1 MFVTV
6 TPVEGGSIMR
16 VRTWVD
22 NRVRFNLLKRFIAWL
37 LVGISASQLASDIS
51 ILENKI
57 RLRKPLIVPFDGPFN
72 RTTAWLKQFYSAK
85 SPQPGEVFGAYQN
98 DW

>member
-1 MFVTV
+1 MTT
-6 TPVEGGSIMR
+6 TPTDGGSILR

-22 NRVRFNLLKRFIAWL
+22 GRVANNFLIKALAVVL
-37 LVGISASQLASDIS
+37 TGISASQLNADVA

-57 RLRKPLIVPFDGPFN
+57 RLRKPLIQPFDGPYN
-72 RTTAWLKQFYSAK
+72 RVNSWLKQFYSE
-85 SPQPGEVFGAYQN
+85 SSNTNGYSCEAYKN

>member
-1 MFVTV
+1 VTT
-6 TPVEGGSIMR
+6 TPTDGGSILR

-22 NRVRFNLLKRFIAWL
+22 GRVANNFLIKALAVVL
-37 LVGISASQLASDIS
+37 TGISASQLNADVA

-57 RLRKPLIVPFDGPFN
+57 RLRKPLIQPFDGPYN
-72 RTTAWLKQFYSAK
+72 RVNSWLKQFYSE
-85 SPQPGEVFGAYQN
+85 SSNTNGYSCEAYKN